1 MDLQKTIKSCKR
13 NNLKAQSQLYT
24 RYKDDL
30 YVLCLKYC
38 KNKEEAQD
46 NLQDSFIEIFDKI
59 TSYKGIGSFEG
70 WMKRITIHKAID
82 KYKKI
87 QPINIAINN
96 DILEDTNIDSEV
108 LEVIPLHD
116 ILNHIQELPPR
127 YRMVFNLYELDQY
140 THKDIAELLNISIN
154 TSKSN
159 LHRAK
164 HLLKQKILDQKALLS
179 KTTTNK

>member
-1 MDLQKTIKSCKR
+1 M
-13 NNLKAQSQLYT
+13 
-24 RYKDDL
+24 
-30 YVLCLKYC
+30 LCLKYC

-59 TSYKGIGSFEG
+59 KSFKGIGSFEG

-82 KYKKI
+82 KYKKK
-87 QPINIAINN
+87 QPVNIEINDA
-96 DILEDTNIDSEV
+96 ILEDTTIDNDSIEA
-108 LEVIPLHD
+108 IPLDD
-116 ILNHIQELPPR
+116 ILNYIQELPTR

-140 THKDIAELLNISIN
+140 THKDIAELLQISVN

-164 HLLKQKILDQKALLS
+164 HILKEKILGQKPLLS
-179 KTTTNK
+179 KTTVEK